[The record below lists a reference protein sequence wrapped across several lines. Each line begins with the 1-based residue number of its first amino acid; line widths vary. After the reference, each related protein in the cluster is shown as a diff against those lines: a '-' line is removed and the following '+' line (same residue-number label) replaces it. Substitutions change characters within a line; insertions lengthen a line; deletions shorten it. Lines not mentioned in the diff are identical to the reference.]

1 MKTQQ
6 ATEFVGV
13 DVASAHLDVAVH
25 GHPRVR
31 RYANTTQGIAQL
43 LRALPPASVLG
54 LESTGRYHAQ
64 LALAAHAA
72 GLRVYVL
79 NPLDAR
85 RYAQSVGQRGKTDR
99 MDALLLARYVCHEH
113 AHMRQWQPPTAC
125 QTALREL
132 LAHRATLVR
141 QRSALAQAGSHSK
154 ALVSLDEPV
163 LKALQQAIEQIDK
176 HLQATIQ
183 ADLASRQAF
192 ERITSVPGLG
202 LVCGSLLVMLFGR
215 MQAGSADAVV
225 ALTGLDPRPN
235 DSGKKTGQRRLSKRG
250 WPEIRRLL
258 YAAAMSAARTKIWK
272 GFYQAQR
279 DKGLSST
286 AALVVLARKLLRV
299 AFSLF
304 KRQVLFDA
312 ALVASIA

>member
-1 MKTQQ
+1 MNPQQ

-13 DVASAHLDVAVH
+13 DVASAHLDVAVQ
-25 GHPRVR
+25 GQATVR
-31 RYANTTQGIAQL
+31 RFANTPQGVALL
-43 LRALPPASVLG
+43 LRTLRPSSVLA
-54 LESTGRYHAQ
+54 LESTGRYHVP

-99 MDALLLARYVCHEH
+99 MDALVLARYICHEH
-113 AHMRQWQPPTAC
+113 AHLQQWQPPTAC
-125 QTALREL
+125 QAALREL

-141 QRSALAQAGSHSK
+141 QRSALAQAGNHSK
-154 ALVSLDEPV
+154 DLARLDEPV
-163 LKALQQAIEQIDK
+163 LAALQQAIEHIDEQ
-176 HLQATIQ
+176 LASTVQ
-183 ADLASRQAF
+183 ADPASKEAF
-192 ERITSVPGLG
+192 KCITSVPGLG

-215 MQAGSADAVV
+215 LQTRSADAVI
-225 ALTGLDPRPN
+225 AFTGLDPRPN

-250 WPEIRRLL
+250 WPEIRRLM
-258 YAAAMSAARTKIWK
+258 YAAAMSAARTKTWN
-272 GFYQAQR
+272 GLYCAQR
-279 DKGLSST
+279 DKGLSTT

-304 KRQVLFDA
+304 KQHALFDP
-312 ALVASIA
+312 ALLARKA

>member
-1 MKTQQ
+1 MLIQP
-6 ATEFVGV
+6 ATPFVGV

-25 GHPRVR
+25 GQPGVR
-31 RYANTTQGIAQL
+31 RFANTASGIAQL
-43 LRALPPASVLG
+43 LRALPPSSVLG
-54 LESTGRYHAQ
+54 LESTGRYHAP

-72 GLRVYVL
+72 GLRVHVL

-113 AHMRQWQPPTAC
+113 THLQPWQPPTAS
-125 QTALREL
+125 QAALREL

-141 QRSALAQAGSHSK
+141 QRSALAQAASHSK
-154 ALVSLDEPV
+154 ALARVDEPV
-163 LKALQQAIEQIDK
+163 LKALQQAIQCIDEEIEC
-176 HLQATIQ
+176 TVR

-202 LVCGSLLVMLFGR
+202 LICGSLLVMIFGR
-215 MQAGSADAVV
+215 MQAASADALV
-225 ALTGLDPRPN
+225 AFTGLDPRPN
-235 DSGKKTGQRRLSKRG
+235 DSGKKMGQRRLSKKG
-250 WPEIRRLL
+250 WPEIRRLM
-258 YAAAMSAARTKIWK
+258 YAAAMSAARTKTWK

-279 DKGLSST
+279 DKGLSTT

-312 ALVASIA
+312 KLVAAAA

>member
-13 DVASAHLDVAVH
+13 DVASAHLDVAIH
-25 GHPRVR
+25 GQTTVR
-31 RYANTTQGIAQL
+31 RYANTAQGIAQL
-43 LRALPPASVLG
+43 LRALPPASRLA
-54 LESTGRYHAQ
+54 LESTGSYHAP

-99 MDALLLARYVCHEH
+99 MDALVLARYICHEH
-113 AHMRQWQPPTAC
+113 AQLRQWQPPTAC
-125 QTALREL
+125 QAALREL

-154 ALVSLDEPV
+154 VLARLDEPV
-163 LKALQQAIEQIDK
+163 LKALQQAIEHIDGQIET
-176 HLQATIQ
+176 TIQ
-183 ADLASRQAF
+183 ADPASQQAF

-215 MQAGSADAVV
+215 MQERSADAVI
-225 ALTGLDPRPN
+225 AFTGLDPRPN

-250 WPEIRRLL
+250 WPEIRRLM
-258 YAAAMSAARTKIWK
+258 YAAAMSAARTKTWN
-272 GFYQAQR
+272 GFYCAQR
-279 DKGLSST
+279 DKGLSAT

-304 KRQVLFDA
+304 KQQVQFNA
-312 ALVASIA
+312 ALVAVRA